1 MQKIS
6 ALPAQAVPQ
15 TTNPAS
21 QVNPLPANA
30 IELKD
35 IHVPEQISNY
45 PIAYGWW
52 LLAALLILVTIISI
66 VKIRKAT
73 KRNQVKKQAL
83 QQLKNNPKMAIT
95 DTIALLKWAAMH
107 YFSRAELA
115 KLFGD
120 SLQKFL
126 TLQLPINHQKNFI
139 DLSGQAFLNQYQAQ
153 PKANKDANGDENDHN
168 QADDSLY
175 QAATLWLTHAL
186 PPKASKVTNKSASTS
201 ENNSQGVN
209 A

>member
-6 ALPAQAVPQ
+6 ALPTQAVPQ
-15 TTNPAS
+15 TTNPAA

-52 LLAALLILVTIISI
+52 LLAALLILITVFSII
-66 VKIRKAT
+66 KIRKTA

-83 QQLKNNPKMAIT
+83 VQLKNNPKMTIS

-126 TLQLPINHQKNFI
+126 ILQLPINYQKNFT
-139 DLSGQAFLNQYQAQ
+139 DLSEQAFLNQYQAH
-153 PKANKDANGDENDHN
+153 DSANGDV
-168 QADDSLY
+168 QADESIY

-186 PPKASKVTNKSASTS
+186 PPKASKLT
-201 ENNSQGVN
+201 NNSESKNQGDN
-209 A
+209 T